1 MDESS
6 VPVLPSGSFS
16 REQAEAVVAVYQNV
30 IMQDDQGT
38 HFRLAVRNNGFMV
51 WRAWNFEPDAG
62 YWLNKFIESD
72 GIRCEQSNTST

>member
-38 HFRLAVRNNGFMV
+38 HFRLVVRNNGSMV
-51 WRAWNFEPDAG
+51 WRAWNVEPDAG

-72 GIRCEQSNTST
+72 GIPCQ